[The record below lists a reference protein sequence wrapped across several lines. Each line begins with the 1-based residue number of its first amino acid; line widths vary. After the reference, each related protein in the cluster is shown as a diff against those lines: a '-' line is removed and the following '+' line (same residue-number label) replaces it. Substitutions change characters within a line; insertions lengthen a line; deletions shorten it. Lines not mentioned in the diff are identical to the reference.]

1 METTPHQTWT
11 SSAARRWPWAKAPNP
26 RYAPKEL
33 EHTGLELTRI
43 ASYVMVIA
51 LMACCMLLSTWSRI
65 DLRETAVALDRS
77 ERAYV
82 AAQAEGTRLSLE
94 LATLEDPAWL
104 SRAADTLSLDK
115 TVVVIDIPP
124 SSPTD

>member
-1 METTPHQTWT
+1 METSPHQTWT
-11 SSAARRWPWAKAPNP
+11 SETSRRWPWAKAPNP
-26 RYAPKEL
+26 KYAPKEIQNS
-33 EHTGLELTRI
+33 GVELTHI

-77 ERAYV
+77 ERAY
-82 AAQAEGTRLSLE
+82 ATAQAEATRLRLE

-104 SRAADTLSLDK
+104 SQAVDTLSLDQ
-115 TVVVIDIPP
+115 TVPVVDVQ
-124 SSPTD
+124 PTTNSD

>member
-11 SSAARRWPWAKAPNP
+11 SDQGRRWPWSKTQNP
-26 RYAPKEL
+26 KFAPKEI
-33 EHTGLELTRI
+33 ENSGIELSRI

-51 LMACCMLLSTWSRI
+51 LLACCMLLSTWSRI

-77 ERAYV
+77 EQAYA
-82 AAQAEGTRLSLE
+82 AAQAEGTRLRLE

-104 SRAADTLSLDK
+104 SKAVDSLELDR
-115 TVVVIDIPP
+115 TVPVVDIPP
-124 SSPTD
+124 TSASD

>member
-11 SSAARRWPWAKAPNP
+11 SDNPRRWPWNKGQNP
-26 RYAPKEL
+26 KFAPKEI
-33 EHTGLELTRI
+33 EDSGVELTRI

-51 LMACCMLLSTWSRI
+51 LLACCMLLSTWSRI

-77 ERAYV
+77 ERRYA
-82 AAQAEGTRLSLE
+82 AAQAEGTRLRLE

-104 SRAADTLSLDK
+104 SQAVDSLQLDR
-115 TVVVIDIPP
+115 TVPVIDVSPTP
-124 SSPTD
+124 SSD